1 MSGELEYDLGEY
13 DAEGADEV
21 QNRVNAV
28 TDFVSYAKQKLEPYG
43 VEVSVDVFGYAA
55 TQREA
60 PGIGQNFS
68 QISSNVDVIS
78 SMIYPSHW
86 GAGAFGYRSE
96 ERRVGR

>member
-68 QISSNVDVIS
+68 QISSNVDVI
-78 SMIYPSHW
+78 
-86 GAGAFGYRSE
+86 RSE
-96 ERRVGR
+96 EHTSELQSRFDLVCRLLLEKKK